1 MDWPLSQEM
10 CLRGCRLGDGNGS
23 HRFIF
28 IFYVLFLLRF
38 SICFLHHLL
47 SFILTLIP
55 SCVRRLWRFH
65 SRQGFAQS
73 DGCRAA
79 QDGRS
84 NTTSDGAGNL
94 RTGIMSVNAF
104 RGLKHNTTYDA
115 LSTVF
120 VW

>member
-1 MDWPLSQEM
+1 M
-10 CLRGCRLGDGNGS
+10 CLRGCRLGNGNAC

-28 IFYVLFLLRF
+28 IFCILFLLRF
-38 SICFLHHLL
+38 SICLLHHLL
-47 SFILTLIP
+47 SFIFTLIL
-55 SCVRRLWRFH
+55 SCIRRLWRFH

-73 DGCRAA
+73 DGRRAA